1 MAIVNMIGFDQLA
14 AINSVTP
21 TRLALEGFPELAG
34 GVRNISQAHVVK
46 FQGRTWLRFAP
57 TYSSYSSSII
67 AKGGYFTKSLPLRDY
82 FGDHDKLTR
91 GVIGFRFHT
100 SATIPESIAG
110 YYNGLLDINQSPTR
124 LGSSAL
130 NNLPAG
136 EHFIEFV
143 FDFKAK
149 VIEMWLNGELK
160 DSLPATLNLDAQASI
175 GILFYR
181 PINENYGI
189 YFSFCD
195 LYMIWDTEDDS
206 PCDRLGPVRIEYLPI
221 EEVTLPSD
229 WSFRPRE
236 VINYTVDGVSRP
248 FVPLI
253 PRDLNANQRA
263 GEVELYSVPAYQPVY
278 VLPRGDSRIN
288 VENCTTTTE
297 IVFGVKFPTPRRVT
311 AYALG
316 AFNNTAYGLIVGWR
330 LEARND
336 EGEWVIVD
344 ERPDESAGYSRA
356 IVYTYRIDASKIG
369 MYDEYRL
376 VSTKNV
382 VGTSGSVYAVSMSHF
397 QLLCDEATFGLGE
410 QPDEYVNRPYLDNNG
425 DVVRPTLLTSTSES
439 EAAFR
444 FAQPTVGSADIKMV
458 QLRLSGLRDPGT
470 EERLIVR
477 SELGDIATDDQDV
490 RMDTDIRQGVILE
503 NHPLS
508 HAGDV
513 WTADQVGQL
522 KLIVKSKTGAN

>member
-21 TRLALEGFPELAG
+21 ARLALEGFPELSGAIYGLAG
-34 GVRNISQAHVVK
+34 TDVVK
-46 FQGRTWLRFAP
+46 MQGRTWLRFA
-57 TYSSYSSSII
+57 TTFSNSTAAITT
-67 AKGGYFTKSLPLRDY
+67 KGGRFTNPLPLRDY
-82 FGDHDKLTR
+82 FGNHDKLTR

-100 SATIPESIAG
+100 SAGPLENVSG
-110 YYNGLLDINQSPTR
+110 YYNSLLDINGSPVR
-124 LGSSAL
+124 LGSIAL
-130 NNLPAG
+130 GNLPAG
-136 EHFIEFV
+136 EHYIEFV
-143 FDFKAK
+143 FDFK
-149 VIEMWLNGELK
+149 VNVVEIWINGERK
-160 DSLPATLNLDAQASI
+160 DSVPTGLSLDVQIAF
-175 GILFYR
+175 GIRIYR
-181 PINENYGI
+181 PTNENRI
-189 YFSFCD
+189 MYFSFCD
-195 LYMIWDTEDDS
+195 LYMVWDTEDDS

-236 VINYTVDGVSRP
+236 VIKYTVDGVSRP

-278 VLPRGDSRIN
+278 VLPRGDNRIN
-288 VENCTTTTE
+288 VADSTTTTE
-297 IVFGVKFPTPRRVT
+297 IVFGVKFPTPRHVT

-316 AFNNTAYGLIVGWR
+316 AFNNSSYGFIVGWR

-336 EGEWVIVD
+336 EGEWVILD

-382 VGTSGSVYAVSMSHF
+382 VGTSGSGYAVSMSHF